1 MKSALLLFVIIVFSP
16 LVNPNFA
23 RTEELRR
30 ILYGTTASPSHL
42 PIWVAKDAGF
52 FEKAG
57 LNVEPVQ
64 VRGGSLITLAIITGD
79 LPFSGA
85 GAESVVAA
93 RAAGGDVVLLACPVD
108 ADPVYLITRPEIKSA
123 QDLKGQASAVTR
135 YGSTTHFYLRAALKH
150 VGLNPERDMTILQL
164 GAGPEM
170 VVALDRG
177 AIAAAALTTRYAIP
191 FLQRG
196 WPVLVDLSTTDLVYP
211 SSCVTSSRAFIK
223 AEPKTTH
230 EFLRAYVAGIHL
242 IKKDLRFA
250 EKSFTKWMREKDAAI
265 TKKTV
270 EAYARLFKAA
280 PLRAGQRNRE
290 RDSGFDQSPPRF
302 QRIPRLARAVP
313 RKWTLGEGA
322 ARQMKRMEYWNDGVM
337 GRKPTLQYSITPL
350 LQTPSGLL
358 LPLQKL
364 QPDPFGSF
372 KKANPPTVGE
382 HALFENLQT
391 GGFNLRDFAIEIVRV
406 DGNVLQPVKLS

>member
-1 MKSALLLFVIIVFSP
+1 MRHSRKVAFIILIAPLFLAP
-16 LVNPNFA
+16 HPGNA
-23 RTEELRR
+23 QELRR
-30 ILYGTTASPSHL
+30 IPYGTTASPSHL
-42 PIWVAKDAGF
+42 PVWVAKDAGL
-52 FEKAG
+52 FEKNG

-64 VRGGSLITLAIITGD
+64 IRGGSLISLAIITGD

-93 RAAGGDVVLLACPVD
+93 RAAGGDVILLACPVD

-150 VGLNPERDMTILQL
+150 VGLNPDKDMTILQL

-177 AIAAAALTTRYAIP
+177 AIVAAALTTRYAIP

-211 SSCVTSSRAFIK
+211 SSCVTSSRAFIR

-250 EKSFTKWMREKDAAI
+250 EQSFTKWMREKDSAI

-270 EAYARLFKAA
+270 ESYARLFKPA
-280 PLRAGQRNRE
+280 PIVPDKGIENVVQDLVKARPDFKQYIGWPEPFRE
-290 RDSGFDQSPPRF
+290 NGPLEKVLKEKSSP
-302 QRIPRLARAVP
+302 
-313 RKWTLGEGA
+313 
-322 ARQMKRMEYWNDGVM
+322 
-337 GRKPTLQYSITPL
+337 
-350 LQTPSGLL
+350 
-358 LPLQKL
+358 
-364 QPDPFGSF
+364 
-372 KKANPPTVGE
+372 
-382 HALFENLQT
+382 
-391 GGFNLRDFAIEIVRV
+391 
-406 DGNVLQPVKLS
+406 

>member
-1 MKSALLLFVIIVFSP
+1 MTPRWLAVVIFHSALLLNQQSADAQEF
-16 LVNPNFA
+16 
-23 RTEELRR
+23 RR
-30 ILYGTTASPSHL
+30 IPYGTTASPAHL
-42 PIWVAKDAGF
+42 PVWVAKDAGF
-52 FEKAG
+52 FEKNG

-64 VRGGSLITLAIITGD
+64 IRGGSLISLAIITGD

-93 RAAGGDVVLLACPVD
+93 RAAGGDVVLLACPLD

-150 VGLNPERDMTILQL
+150 VGLNPEKDMTILQL

-196 WPVLVDLSTTDLVYP
+196 WPVLVDLSTTDLIYP
-211 SSCVTSSRAFIK
+211 SSCVTSSRAFIR

-242 IKKDLRFA
+242 IKKNSRFA
-250 EKSFTKWMREKDAAI
+250 EKSFAKWMREKDAAI
-265 TKKTV
+265 VKKTV
-270 EAYARLFKAA
+270 EAYARLFKPA
-280 PLRAGQRNRE
+280 PFVPDKGIENVIQDLVKARPDFKQYIGWPEPFRE
-290 RDSGFDQSPPRF
+290 NGP
-302 QRIPRLARAVP
+302 LE
-313 RKWTLGEGA
+313 K
-322 ARQMKRMEYWNDGVM
+322 VM
-337 GRKPTLQYSITPL
+337 REK
-350 LQTPSGLL
+350 
-358 LPLQKL
+358 
-364 QPDPFGSF
+364 
-372 KKANPPTVGE
+372 
-382 HALFENLQT
+382 
-391 GGFNLRDFAIEIVRV
+391 
-406 DGNVLQPVKLS
+406 

>member
-1 MKSALLLFVIIVFSP
+1 MSRF
-16 LVNPNFA
+16 FA
-23 RTEELRR
+23 RQFVLLVISFILVAEALSAAELKQ

-42 PIWVAKDAGF
+42 PVWVAKDAGL
-52 FEKAG
+52 FEKNG

-64 VRGGSLITLAIITGD
+64 IRGGSLITLAIITGD

-93 RAAGGDVVLLACPVD
+93 RAAGGDVILLACPVN

-150 VGLNPERDMTILQL
+150 VGLNPDKDMTILQL

-196 WPVLVDLSTTDLVYP
+196 WPVLVDLSSTDLVYP
-211 SSCVTSSRAFIK
+211 SSCVTSSRAFIR

-242 IKKDLRFA
+242 IKKDQRFA
-250 EKSFTKWMREKDAAI
+250 EKSFAKWMREKDAA
-265 TKKTV
+265 TVKKTV
-270 EAYARLFKAA
+270 EAYARLFKPA
-280 PLRAGQRNRE
+280 PVVPDKGIENVILDLVKARPDFKEYIGWPEPFRE
-290 RDSGFDQSPPRF
+290 NG
-302 QRIPRLARAVP
+302 
-313 RKWTLGEGA
+313 
-322 ARQMKRMEYWNDGVM
+322 
-337 GRKPTLQYSITPL
+337 PL
-350 LQTPSGLL
+350 E
-358 LPLQKL
+358 K
-364 QPDPFGSF
+364 
-372 KKANPPTVGE
+372 
-382 HALFENLQT
+382 
-391 GGFNLRDFAIEIVRV
+391 
-406 DGNVLQPVKLS
+406 VLKER